1 MNGELKHPIGMI
13 ESFSILAALKHMNS
27 AGKEMVQKHL
37 FPKQEKADWVMILN
51 DKGKKLVRNLDP
63 LLDKFS
69 P

>member
-1 MNGELKHPIGMI
+1 
-13 ESFSILAALKHMNS
+13 
-27 AGKEMVQKHL
+27 MVQKHL